1 MENKY
6 NLELN
11 EESNYEVITDYIKDV
26 SIEIPTY
33 ETYVETKLNNLKSYE
48 TRINIKSIQLENRI
62 IEIECKVALI
72 APDEIKKKIR
82 VEVYYGIIF
91 KFNNIKKLAE
101 KEVKKIIIAEIPNL
115 FKEKITTT
123 ISELFKIA
131 GFDNFKFKKEIDFIK
146 LYEDKNN

>member
-33 ETYVETKLNNLKSYE
+33 ETYVETKLNNLESYE

-72 APDEIKKKIR
+72 APDEIKKKL
-82 VEVYYGIIF
+82 E
-91 KFNNIKKLAE
+91 
-101 KEVKKIIIAEIPNL
+101 
-115 FKEKITTT
+115 
-123 ISELFKIA
+123 
-131 GFDNFKFKKEIDFIK
+131 
-146 LYEDKNN
+146 